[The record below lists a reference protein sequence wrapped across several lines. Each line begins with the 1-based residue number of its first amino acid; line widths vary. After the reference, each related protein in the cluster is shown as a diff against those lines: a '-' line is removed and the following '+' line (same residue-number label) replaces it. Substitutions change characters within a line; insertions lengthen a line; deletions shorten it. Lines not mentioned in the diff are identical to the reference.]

1 MLTAKPKHIWRGKSA
16 NKPVLSLKMKP
27 DGEAHDVLVKAVDY
41 AGNITELRYNNV
53 KVVQISHSLKK
64 ISALEKKKNGGKKDD
79 KNDDVAS
86 SQVQDSNN
94 TNNANKADSNGV
106 SNDDLSSDL
115 NDKNTSGRSSSNLL
129 VVLAYVGIIVVALLC
144 VALGAGIIYKK
155 HKSSKEDD

>member
-1 MLTAKPKHIWRGKSA
+1 
-16 NKPVLSLKMKP
+16 MKP
-27 DGEAHDVLVKAVDY
+27 DGVAHDVLVKAVDY

-64 ISALEKKKNGGKKDD
+64 ISALEKKKNGGKKDN

-86 SQVQDSNN
+86 SQVQDSNA
-94 TNNANKADSNGV
+94 NNANKADSNGV
-106 SNDDLSSDL
+106 SNNDLSSDL